1 MRASAVGAYPA
12 ETGDPASI
20 VLEAERAALADVES
34 FKRQTLLLVTVSCLR
49 AVLVQKRTEARIK
62 HLRERMTTDAQLR
75 RDRIRAE
82 MEALESYVGLD
93 ISLVPSLDNAIAKV
107 TAELAGVS
115 ESS

>member
-1 MRASAVGAYPA
+1 MRTSAVGAYLA

-34 FKRQTLLLVTVSCLR
+34 FERQTLRLVTVSCLR

-62 HLRERMTTDAQLR
+62 RLRERMTTDAQLR
-75 RDRIRAE
+75 RDRIRSE
-82 MEALESYVGLD
+82 MEALEGDISVD
-93 ISLVPSLDNAIAKV
+93 ISLVPSLDSAIARV
-107 TAELAGVS
+107 TAELAGIS